1 MKKKMQTITNKCSKV
16 ASVVIIESAMTF
28 PKSKR
33 GFKNV
38 IRPIWLDSVTKVVRY
53 GGVTLGTNYKR
64 SVDNALNR
72 SGVTESYDSGK
83 SWHVY
88 FNDFFEVHKDDAE
101 KFYLQLQW
109 TNKQPCTTDT
119 TYMVGGK
126 EATPEEVE
134 QIVFWGNIKPHELSK
149 RQIEQGVDIAE
160 VRIYNCVAIE
170 NIKSIKQD
178 AMTLSW

>member
-1 MKKKMQTITNKCSKV
+1 MKKKMQTITNKCNKV

-38 IRPIWLDSVTKVVRY
+38 IRPNWLDSVTKVVRY
-53 GGVTLGTNYKR
+53 GGVT
-64 SVDNALNR
+64 
-72 SGVTESYDSGK
+72 ESYDSGK
-83 SWHVY
+83 SWHIY

-119 TYMVGGK
+119 TYMVGGV
-126 EATPEEVE
+126 EATPEQVE

-170 NIKSIKQD
+170 NIKSIKQN